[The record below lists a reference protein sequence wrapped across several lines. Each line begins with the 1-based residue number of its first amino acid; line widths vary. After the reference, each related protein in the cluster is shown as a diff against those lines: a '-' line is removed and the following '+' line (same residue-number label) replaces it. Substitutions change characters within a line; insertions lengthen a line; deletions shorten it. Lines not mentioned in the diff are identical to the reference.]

1 MLHRITLHLAR
12 SRQFPDGSSRH
23 GYEIVAPLDADG
35 RLDPAEWRSR
45 RRSCRVR
52 RFWAGEPARQGRL
65 FHRPGGAGGA
75 TWLID
80 YNDATDTDD
89 EAGYRL
95 GTHRFVPGEYVS
107 VRDEDGEMHTFRIA
121 SIEALDKAD
130 GMARA

>member
-65 FHRPGGAGGA
+65 IHRPGGAGGA

-80 YNDATDTDD
+80 YNDATDADD

>member
-52 RFWAGEPARQGRL
+52 RVWAGEPARLG
-65 FHRPGGAGGA
+65 PGD
-75 TWLID
+75 L
-80 YNDATDTDD
+80 
-89 EAGYRL
+89 R
-95 GTHRFVPGEYVS
+95 
-107 VRDEDGEMHTFRIA
+107 
-121 SIEALDKAD
+121 
-130 GMARA
+130 